1 MSRMSSRRDPVR
13 LTESQQTNQSELAA
27 AIRQL
32 RCEQGS
38 PGDVQALEQR
48 LAAKLGSSAL
58 GAAEPSGSNPRGSL
72 SAMTW
77 TAVTLAALG
86 ALFGLS
92 SARLA
97 QPTERTRTPVQLTRA
112 ELISAPAPQPPPAR
126 AQPQPAQLPPTPP
139 ARAGATPSTPPRRAL
154 PVRAPS
160 ALGPAPRAA
169 AQDPAGELSLLRRA
183 RVALRGR
190 DSNAALEFVDQHL
203 HDYPR
208 GIFAQE
214 REVLA
219 VQALL
224 KTHQRSEALV
234 RAQNFIRD
242 FPQSSYTFWIRNM
255 LEQSP
260 RAAPSILAGAA
271 MSDEPASA
279 DPQP

>member
-32 RCEQGS
+32 RGEQGS
-38 PGDVQALEQR
+38 PSDVQALEQR

-58 GAAEPSGSNPRGSL
+58 GAAEPSGSNPHGWL

-77 TAVTLAALG
+77 TALTLAALG
-86 ALFGLS
+86 ALFGVS
-92 SARLA
+92 SARLS
-97 QPTERTRTPVQLTRA
+97 QPAEAARPPVQLPHAT
-112 ELISAPAPQPPPAR
+112 LVSVPAPQPSP
-126 AQPQPAQLPPTPP
+126 AQPEPAQPAPTPP
-139 ARAGATPSTPPRRAL
+139 PRAGATGSTPARRTL
-154 PVRAPS
+154 PLRAPS
-160 ALGPAPRAA
+160 AREPAPRAA

-203 HDYPR
+203 RDYPH
-208 GIFAQE
+208 GVFAQE

-242 FPQSSYTFWIRNM
+242 FPQASYTFWIRNM

-260 RAAPSILAGAA
+260 RAAVSGEQAA
-271 MSDEPASA
+271 AN
-279 DPQP
+279 PQP